1 MAGDDRHDIFES
13 DAILAS
19 QFYVQ
24 GSVLPGPERSLVVA
38 VFEDAV
44 RCLLNHCRATD
55 RTQRALYNDAR
66 RWILSCESDGLYA
79 FANVCDLLG
88 LEPDYMRRQLLAR
101 CKERRADGMRV
112 PTVHF
117 SHRTRRAFGSGSPDA
132 TVARNASTSTV
143 AEYVASSHA
152 RVARALGDG

>member
-19 QFYVQ
+19 QFHVQ
-24 GSVLPGPERSLVVA
+24 GSALPAPERSLVVA

-44 RCLLNHCRATD
+44 RCLLNHCCATD
-55 RTQRALYNDAR
+55 RTERALYNDAR
-66 RWILSCESDGLYA
+66 RWILSCEPDGLYA

-101 CKERRADGMRV
+101 CKERRTNGTRV
-112 PTVHF
+112 PTAHF
-117 SHRTRRAFGSGSPDA
+117 AHRTHRVFGSRSRDVAVARRAS
-132 TVARNASTSTV
+132 ASTVTP
-143 AEYVASSHA
+143 
-152 RVARALGDG
+152 